1 MSSRVE
7 RHLMSGC
14 CVLAVSLFAAPAANA
29 QNTIDAVAAQSS
41 VETVTVTGQAY
52 ALEKSI
58 DDKRTSN
65 VVSDGI
71 ASDEI
76 GQTPEFGLGDALRQ
90 VPGLVMS
97 INNGRGEDQF
107 LTIRGLNPD
116 YNTVT
121 IDGMALASTEE
132 TVRSVSLDVI
142 PAVLVNHADVEKT
155 WTVDQPSDAI
165 GGVTN
170 LTTRS
175 AFDHPGEFF
184 GAHLDGAYWTS
195 TEQIKSQ
202 QPSGQGDFTYSRTFG
217 DDNQFGFLAQASYF
231 QRSSS
236 TLNTYT
242 LGYSYYPYSGSG
254 TANVAALDQTSATA
268 TSTTLKPSDSVVNDV
283 PIPDRHRWY
292 FYDNDRTRPA
302 GFTRFDYNDHG
313 MFRADIEA
321 GFFEFI
327 NNENRWS
334 QYLNRVGNAT
344 ITSPTTGS
352 FASGAPEAD
361 FDRFVQYRE
370 LNYIQGHGALDF
382 AANTHLDFTVNYGE
396 GQYRQTDDEDQFT
409 GVTGPAYAFSY
420 QLNAPTSALFI
431 PNNNAAFRNPNNY
444 NQVYHESVTDQ
455 SISHL
460 PQTKLELTNN
470 VDSDDYGFGFKAG
483 WTWRDLSQ
491 RYDLTQFRLVPA
503 TGTTAPTLGQIGTI
517 NKTLSL
523 YDGEGQSILL
533 VDPNAVINYVA
544 AHPGAY
550 SENTSDALT
559 STVNNFRLGEMIN
572 SFYGE
577 TQYRANNFLVI
588 AGLRFEYTKQDIQ
601 NYLPVPLS
609 STTNFQQQN
618 DNIHYGRLLPSI
630 NGVYDLTD
638 EIKLRAAVTQ
648 NLARPEYAQL
658 AQNSSATFSGSQAT
672 ETISNPNLKPRQA
685 TNFDVSAEWYPAP
698 GVIASIALFD
708 KEIHNEIIT
717 TSTTVQNASIPGT
730 SQLVTLTTN
739 TSQNVNK
746 AQVQGIEMN
755 LSDTK
760 FDFLPGFLSDFGAT
774 GNLSFTDFDAP
785 FIRMSDGT
793 FRKLPQLI
801 ASSKTVAN
809 ASLLYS
815 HDAWSGQLAYNYT
828 SKMPITYDTNNQAN
842 DQWWAGISTLDAQIM
857 YQLDENW
864 SFRIQGKNLTDSAP
878 QKVVGYNQELNYSAL
893 ENGRAIYFGVGAAF

>member
-1 MSSRVE
+1 M
-7 RHLMSGC
+7 
-14 CVLAVSLFAAPAANA
+14 LAVSLFASHAVNA
-29 QNTIDAVAAQSS
+29 QTQT
-41 VETVTVTGQAY
+41 VENVTVTGQSY
-52 ALEKSI
+52 ALQKSI
-58 DDKRTSN
+58 DDKRSNN

-71 ASDEI
+71 AADEI

-97 INNGRGEDQF
+97 INNGRGEDEF
-107 LTIRGLNPD
+107 LTVRGLNPD

-121 IDGMALASTEE
+121 IDGMALPSTEE

-142 PAVLVNHADVEKT
+142 PAVLVTGADVKKT

-165 GGVTN
+165 GGVTD
-170 LTTRS
+170 LHTRS

-202 QPSGQGDFTYSRTFG
+202 QPSGQGDLTYSRTFG
-217 DDNQFGFLAQASYF
+217 ADNEFGFLVQASYF

-242 LGYSYYPYSGSG
+242 LGYSYYPYAGSG
-254 TANVAALDQTSATA
+254 TAANVAALDQTSATA
-268 TSTTLKPSDSVVNDV
+268 TSTTLKPSDSVVGLV

-302 GFTRFDYNDHG
+302 GFARFDYNDHG
-313 MFRADIEA
+313 MFHADVEA

-352 FASGAPEAD
+352 FAQGAPESD

-370 LNYIQGHGALDF
+370 MNYINGHAAIDF
-382 AANTHLDFTVNYGE
+382 AANTHLDFTANYGE

-409 GVTGPAYAFSY
+409 GATSPTYAFSY

-431 PNNNAAFRNPNNY
+431 PNNVAAFQNPNNY

-455 SISHL
+455 SLTHL
-460 PQTKLELTNN
+460 PQTKLELTHNT
-470 VDSDDYGFGFKAG
+470 DADDMGFGFKVG

-503 TGTTAPTLGQIGTI
+503 AGTTAPTLGQIGTI

-523 YDGEGQSILL
+523 YDGEGQSLLL
-533 VDPNAVINYVA
+533 VDPNAVINYVG
-544 AHPGAY
+544 AHPGSY
-550 SENTSDALT
+550 TENASDTLS
-559 STVNNFRLGEMIN
+559 STVNNFHLGEMIN
-572 SFYGE
+572 AWYGQA
-577 TQYRANNFLVI
+577 QYKADNLLVI
-588 AGLRFEYTKQDIQ
+588 AGLRFEETNQSIQ

-609 STTNFQQQN
+609 STTNFQQMN
-618 DNIHYGRLLPSI
+618 NTSRYGRLLPSI
-630 NGVYDLTD
+630 NGVYDLAD
-638 EIKLRAAVTQ
+638 DIKIRAAVTQ

-658 AQNSSATFSGSQAT
+658 AQNSSASFSGTVAT

-685 TNFDVSAEWYPAP
+685 TNFDISAEWYPMP
-698 GVIASIALFD
+698 GVIASVALFD
-708 KEIHNEIIT
+708 KDIHNEIIT
-717 TSTTVQNASIPGT
+717 VSNTVQNATVPGAPT
-730 SQLVTLTTN
+730 PVTLTTT

-746 AQVQGIEMN
+746 AQVQGVELN
-755 LSDTK
+755 LSDVK

-828 SKMPITYDTNNQAN
+828 SKMPITFDTNNQAN
-842 DQWWAGISTLDAQIM
+842 DQWWAAISTLDAQIM